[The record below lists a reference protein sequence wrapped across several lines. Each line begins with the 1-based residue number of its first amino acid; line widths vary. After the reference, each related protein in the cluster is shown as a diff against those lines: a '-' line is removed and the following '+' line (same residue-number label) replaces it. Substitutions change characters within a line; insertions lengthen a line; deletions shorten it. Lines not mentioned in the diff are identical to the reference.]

1 VLMYDASHQLLDY
14 WRDEKCLQVVVQPK
28 LKTAVE
34 ISKGSILELI
44 LKKSYS
50 RLWSAF
56 FWFKTVVTVGSVM
69 TRRLP

>member
-1 VLMYDASHQLLDY
+1 MMQLTNY
-14 WRDEKCLQVVVQPK
+14 RRDEKCLQVTVQPK
-28 LKTAVE
+28 LNRVIE
-34 ISKGSILELI
+34 ISKGLILKLI

-50 RLWSAF
+50 RLWTAL